1 MNYRYALPAR
11 LSAQAASFDEFAN
24 GGAQCHAK
32 LFDGTTYSGLLVSNA
47 TAIVAMRD
55 HTALPFSVESID
67 HLFQADEDIDP
78 LLRDGW
84 QFFDEWK
91 R

>member
-1 MNYRYALPAR
+1 MNYRYALSAR
-11 LSAQAASFDEFAN
+11 LSAQAASFHEFAN
-24 GGAQCHAK
+24 GGAQCRAR

-47 TAIVAMRD
+47 TAIVAMLD
-55 HTALPFSVESID
+55 HTALPFPVDSID
-67 HLFQADEDIDP
+67 CLFQAHEDIDP
-78 LLRDGW
+78 LLGNGW